1 MPSIQISRKHTKTMP
16 QARAAVEKVAKKI
29 AQKFDVD
36 YGWDGDTMNFER
48 SGVSGHIE
56 LGKGSVKVVVDLSFL
71 LMAIKSPIQNAIE
84 EHLDK
89 EFS

>member
-1 MPSIQISRKHTKTMP
+1 
-16 QARAAVEKVAKKI
+16 
-29 AQKFDVD
+29 
-36 YGWDGDTMNFER
+36 MNFER
-48 SGVSGHIE
+48 SGVSGHIA

>member
-1 MPSIQISRKHTKTMP
+1 MPSIQISRKHSKTMP

-56 LGKGSVKVVVDLSFL
+56 LTKGAVKVVVDLSFL
-71 LMAIKSPIQNAIE
+71 LMAIKGPIQSAIE

-89 EFS
+89 EFA